1 MRVLDMIS
9 ILLAYFVGA
18 PRWLVARG
26 RSESKKNRNPGSRLL
41 VSGRENLLIM
51 QIVRG
56 FVAPFRGA
64 LFVSRHGLWA
74 YLAAPFFLN
83 LLVAAGA
90 AWGGGRWV
98 GQKLGGTPGTHEA
111 GLLASA
117 PALQTIAVVLVT
129 ALVAG
134 LVFIVLQPV
143 LSAPFVDLLCERA
156 ERILRGKSPSAG
168 VLRSTFQAIAHGL
181 LKTALYLAALGV
193 TVVAG
198 AVTGVGGLLGAVLY
212 GVFLAY
218 DGFDYP
224 LARRAVSFSGKWR
237 YLLSRPGQTVGYCC
251 GAGLLFFVPLAMLVA
266 PSFAGVGATLL
277 YLENHPERQEEII
290 R

>member
-1 MRVLDMIS
+1 
-9 ILLAYFVGA
+9 
-18 PRWLVARG
+18 
-26 RSESKKNRNPGSRLL
+26 
-41 VSGRENLLIM
+41 M

-83 LLVAAGA
+83 LLVAIGA
-90 AWGGGRWV
+90 AWWGGQWV
-98 GQKLGGTPGTHEA
+98 RDKLAGPPGALPGTHEA
-111 GLLASA
+111 GVLAGQ
-117 PALQTIAVVLVT
+117 PFLQTVVVVVVT
-129 ALVAG
+129 ALAAG
-134 LVFIVLQPV
+134 LLFIVLQPI
-143 LSAPFVDLLCERA
+143 LSAPFVDLLCEKV
-156 ERILRGKSPSAG
+156 ERILRGNAPSAG
-168 VLRSTFQAIAHGL
+168 VLRSTFQAIAHGA
-181 LKTALYLAALGV
+181 LKAVLYLSALGV
-193 TVVAG
+193 TLVAG
-198 AVTGVGGLLGAVLY
+198 AVTGFGGLLGAALY

-237 YLLSRPGQTVGYCC
+237 YLLSRPGQTLGYCC
-251 GAGLLFFVPLAMLVA
+251 GAGLLFFIPLAMLVA

-277 YLENHPERQEEII
+277 YLENQPEEEI